1 MSTVLWTEKY
11 RPNCLDDMVLSDDN
25 RSLFQSFIDA
35 EEIPHLLLL
44 GPAGC
49 GKTTVAKILIRNLD
63 AQVLLLNASSERG
76 IDTIRSKVATF
87 AKARS
92 MKTWN
97 IVFLDEADATTSDAQ
112 TALRNIIE
120 TFSKRTRF
128 ILTGNY
134 GHKIID
140 PLQSRCQVI
149 KMGETP
155 VKERYRLLKNVLEEE
170 GRAVD
175 DPALILSYAD
185 TYTDMRKMLF
195 AAQRSILSKGTLVP
209 AKSLD
214 ISGYDIYLACTKGKW
229 NKVIEATRDPAFDCR
244 SLLVDMFWTVPDD
257 FSHAASWRFIIAKAV
272 HESGFTPDAHVL
284 FAGTCAELITDLE

>member
-1 MSTVLWTEKY
+1 
-11 RPNCLDDMVLSDDN
+11 MVLSNNN

-63 AQVLLLNASSERG
+63 CQVLLLNASSERG

-92 MKTWN
+92 MKPWN
-97 IVFLDEADATTSDAQ
+97 IIFLDEADATTQDAQ
-112 TALRNIIE
+112 TALRNIME

-134 GHKIID
+134 GYKIID

-155 VKERYRLLKNVLEEE
+155 VKERYRLLKDVLKEE
-170 GRAVD
+170 GLEFD

-185 TYTDMRKMLF
+185 TYPDMRKMLF
-195 AAQRSILSKGTLVP
+195 AAQRSILSTGSLVP
-209 AKSLD
+209 ARSLE
-214 ISGYDIYLACTKGKW
+214 ISGHDIYISCTKGKW
-229 NKVIEATRDPAFDCR
+229 NKIIDATRDPAFDCR
-244 SLLVDMFWTVPDD
+244 SLLVDMFWTIPDD
-257 FSHAASWRFIIAKAV
+257 FSNAASWRYIIAEAV

-284 FAGTCAELITDLE
+284 FAGTCARLIYDLED

>member
-1 MSTVLWTEKY
+1 MA
-11 RPNCLDDMVLSDDN
+11 MSDDN
-25 RSLFQSFIDA
+25 RSLFQSFIDV

-49 GKTTVAKILIRNLD
+49 GKTTVAKILIGNLD
-63 AQVLLLNASSERG
+63 CQVLLLNASSERG

-92 MKTWN
+92 MKAWN

-134 GHKIID
+134 GHRIID

-155 VKERYRLLKNVLEEE
+155 VKDRYRVLKDVLSEE
-170 GRAVD
+170 GHDID

-195 AAQRSILSKGTLVP
+195 AAQRSILSTGTLVS

-214 ISGYDIYLACTKGKW
+214 ISGYDIYMACTKGRW
-229 NKVIEATRDPAFDCR
+229 NKVIEATKDPAFDCR

-257 FSHAASWRFIIAKAV
+257 FSNAATWRYMLAKAV
-272 HESGFTPDAHVL
+272 HESGFTPDPHVL
-284 FAGTCAELITDLE
+284 FAGTCAELIADLD